1 MLKHL
6 RLYSFSFDTGMSLHC
21 FPDPVLIMSYS
32 LSLIYTFMLCFCLF
46 VSTKKTVSVMLSPFS

>member
-6 RLYSFSFDTGMSLHC
+6 HLYSFSFDTGMSLHY

-32 LSLIYTFMLCFCLF
+32 LSLIYTFYVVFLF
-46 VSTKKTVSVMLSPFS
+46 VSTKKRVSVMLSPFS